1 MLRRRRSNQQEAI
14 MDSQRPSNG
23 SAVLDGAAA
32 AARIGDKQSKQE
44 ILDFLVTEEQLGVTF
59 VSAAVQNAPGTA
71 SEAFLPVLQNAVT
84 QEYLHV
90 EALKEAGGEA
100 LTTRYWFPDAA
111 FGAGGIGLF
120 ETLEVVETIEISL
133 YLIGVSTFAD
143 HAEEFG
149 ARLCAEAMGTEAVHR
164 ALVRFA
170 QGQIGRKDIVPNDVG
185 FENFDWPTIGQ
196 CRASLEALGIGYG
209 AQTPQ
214 PGRFYEYPGDPLA
227 TGLGTPVSHTKPA

>member
-1 MLRRRRSNQQEAI
+1 MSILTDTAK
-14 MDSQRPSNG
+14 
-23 SAVLDGAAA
+23 AASL
-32 AARIGDKQSKQE
+32 GDKQGLKDV
-44 ILDFLVTEEQLGVTF
+44 LDFLVTEEQLGVTF

-90 EALKEAGGEA
+90 EALKEAGGKA
-100 LTTRYWFPDAA
+100 LTTSYWFPDAA

-120 ETLEVVETIEISL
+120 ETLEIVETVEISL
-133 YLIGVSTFAD
+133 YLIGVSAFAQRGED
-143 HAEEFG
+143 FG

-170 QGQIGRKDIVPNDVG
+170 QGQIGQKDIVPNDVG
-185 FENFDWPTIGQ
+185 FENYDWPTVTAV
-196 CRASLEALGIGYG
+196 RDALEDLGIGYG
-209 AQTPQ
+209 VQTSQ

-227 TGLGTPVSHTKPA
+227 SGIGTPVSHTKPA